1 MCVIL
6 SWETHLTHLTEM
18 QKFPGLVRHPRI
30 TNSPTCLFIRNSTA
44 SPRVASSRNH
54 LQKQVL
60 CSWLSDANMQVHTP
74 TSQCCKSKTILP
86 LGLSCTILT
95 SKFGLFK
102 TLNELLSSKVWK
114 CWDFSGT
121 FVLLKENVQ
130 LTLGHLLHS
139 CFVVIL
145 NGLHTEWKGFLLL
158 QQIIVHL
165 FLTLENECQGSYVA
179 QAPPVHSSLLYT
191 RCCHNV

>member
-1 MCVIL
+1 MIRYNVMCVIL

-18 QKFPGLVRHPRI
+18 QKFPGLVRHPLI

-60 CSWLSDANMQVHTP
+60 CSWLSDANMHQT
-74 TSQCCKSKTILP
+74 CKYTHLP
-86 LGLSCTILT
+86 ASVVKAKLSCLWA
-95 SKFGLFK
+95 FP
-102 TLNELLSSKVWK
+102 
-114 CWDFSGT
+114 
-121 FVLLKENVQ
+121 
-130 LTLGHLLHS
+130 
-139 CFVVIL
+139 VVIL
-145 NGLHTEWKGFLLL
+145 NGLHTEWKEFLLL
-158 QQIIVHL
+158 QRIIVHL